1 MGAESDCAK
10 LTVRV
15 TPNARRSEFVGW
27 VLDEKQR
34 PVLQVKLQSQPF
46 EGKANAELI
55 RFISKE
61 LGCAKSEVS
70 LLRGDAQRVKSLEIS
85 AHCLSAL
92 PPMDGQMV

>member
-1 MGAESDCAK
+1 MAADSDRAK

-15 TPNARRSEFVGW
+15 TPNARRSEIVGW

-34 PVLQVKLQSQPF
+34 PVLQVKLQAPPV

-55 RFISKE
+55 RFIGKE

-70 LLRGDAQRVKSLEIS
+70 LLRGDTQRVKSLEIP
-85 AHCLSAL
+85 AHCLTAL
-92 PPMDGQMV
+92 PPVDVGLG

>member
-1 MGAESDCAK
+1 MAAESDRGK

-34 PVLQVKLQSQPF
+34 PVLQVKLQAPPV

-70 LLRGDAQRVKSLEIS
+70 LLRGDTQRVKSLEIPV
-85 AHCLSAL
+85 HCLSSL
-92 PPMDGQMV
+92 PPMDGQMG

>member
-1 MGAESDCAK
+1 MAAESDRGK

-34 PVLQVKLQSQPF
+34 PVLQVKLQAPPV

-61 LGCAKSEVS
+61 LGCAKNEVS
-70 LLRGDAQRVKSLEIS
+70 LLRGDTQRVKSLEIP
-85 AHCLSAL
+85 AHCLSSL
-92 PPMDGQMV
+92 PPMDGHMV